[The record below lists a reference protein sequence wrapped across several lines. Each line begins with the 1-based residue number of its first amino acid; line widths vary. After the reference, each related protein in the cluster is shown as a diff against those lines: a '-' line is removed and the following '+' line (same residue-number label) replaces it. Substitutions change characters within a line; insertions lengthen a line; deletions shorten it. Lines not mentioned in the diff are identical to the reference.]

1 MSANRIVMGAER
13 RQILEVA
20 EEIPMPKV
28 DWPEPVYITKK
39 EDIPEKTEKSE
50 AEKRAAGDSLEPQ
63 ATRSQSDAERYA
75 YTVHHYDDLKKT
87 KPTEKKFYTSAKVLM
102 KELEISKTTFYKYL
116 KLGAECPKSYTI
128 QKM

>member
-1 MSANRIVMGAER
+1 MSANQIVMGAER
-13 RQILEVA
+13 RRTTPKEEPPKILEVA
-20 EEIPMPKV
+20 KEIPMPKV

-39 EDIPEKTEKSE
+39 EDIPEKTDSEK
-50 AEKRAAGDSLEPQ
+50 
-63 ATRSQSDAERYA
+63 YA

>member
-28 DWPEPVYITKK
+28 DWPEPVYIMKK
-39 EDIPEKTEKSE
+39 EDIPEK
-50 AEKRAAGDSLEPQ
+50 
-63 ATRSQSDAERYA
+63 YA